1 MTPKH
6 RKLTLVIVAL
16 AIIAAGIV
24 TLAPR
29 TQAGSN
35 ALDDQLY
42 ATLNY
47 HGFTGR
53 VGLSVERRL
62 GRKIDNQLAD
72 LGRLAFHDS
81 LLGLNN
87 DNSCAGCHAANRGFG
102 DSQSIAIGI
111 ENNNIVGPD
120 RTGPRNQRRT
130 PMVLNNVFYPALM
143 WNSRFAAMSGD
154 PFDNNSGFSFPAPE
168 SFSLSHLPHLL
179 TAQAFIPPT
188 ERVEMAGIH
197 ASVPATNDGVRLAV
211 IDRLN
216 GNAEYRKL
224 FGKSFP
230 EVKRG
235 APITYEMLA
244 RAIAEFEFTL
254 VFADAPIDKFARGHK
269 NAMTDDEKRGAL
281 IFFVS
286 ANCVSCHAVSGDS
299 NEMFSDFQMHVAGIP
314 QISPAVSNVVFD
326 GPGANEDFG
335 LEQVTGNSNHRYAFR
350 TSPPRNLS
358 LQPAFFHN
366 GAFTRLED
374 AVRYH
379 LNAVGASATY
389 DPATTG
395 IAADLTG
402 PRGPMAPVMARL
414 DPALS
419 TPVSLSND
427 EFRQLM
433 AFLRNSL
440 LDPKAN
446 PHDLRKLVPARVPSG
461 NPVHIFQ

>member
-1 MTPKH
+1 MNAKQG
-6 RKLTLVIVAL
+6 KLMI
-16 AIIAAGIV
+16 AIIVLSIIAVGIV
-24 TLAPR
+24 TLAPK
-29 TQAGSN
+29 THAGSN
-35 ALDDQLY
+35 PLDDQLY
-42 ATLNY
+42 AILNY

-53 VGLSVERRL
+53 VGSSLERRL
-62 GRKIDNQLAD
+62 GRKIDLQLAT
-72 LGRLAFHDS
+72 LGRLAFHDT

-111 ENNNIVGPD
+111 GNNNIVGAD

-154 PFDNNSGFSFPAPE
+154 PFNNSPGFSFPVPE
-168 SFSLSHLPHLL
+168 STSLSHLPHLL

-188 ERVEMAGIH
+188 ERVEMAGFH
-197 ASVPATNDGVRLAV
+197 ESVPGTNDGVRLAV
-211 IDRLN
+211 VDRLN
-216 GNAEYRKL
+216 GNAEYRRL

-235 APITYEMLA
+235 EPITYEMLA

-286 ANCVSCHAVSGDS
+286 ANCVSCHAVSGNS

-314 QISPAVSNVVFD
+314 QISPAVSNVIFD
-326 GPGANEDFG
+326 GPDANEDFG
-335 LEQVTGNSNHRYAFR
+335 LGQVTGISNDRYAFR
-350 TSPPRNLS
+350 TSPLRNLG

-379 LNAVGASATY
+379 LNAPGSSATY
-389 DPATTG
+389 DPVTAG

-402 PRGPMAPVMARL
+402 TGGPMAPVMDRL
-414 DPALS
+414 DLALT
-419 TPVSLSND
+419 TPISLSND
-427 EFRQLM
+427 EFRQLIE
-433 AFLRNSL
+433 FLKNGL
-440 LDPKAN
+440 QDPKAN
-446 PHDLRKLVPARVPSG
+446 PRDLRKLIPARVPSG
-461 NPVHIFQ
+461 NPIHVFR